1 MPRWG
6 GDAPAGIPGCPQMFD
21 EPLADPSQIPTFLV
35 CELARRE
42 VTVALT
48 GDGGDELFGGY
59 NRYLQGERLIG
70 GVLKLAGTLRRIT
83 AGRAP
88 RNFGQVLEKGATA
101 LRPQ

>member
-35 CELARRE
+35 CQLARRE

-59 NRYLQGERLIG
+59 NRYVSGERMI
-70 GVLKLAGTLRRIT
+70 AGLQRWPRLLRKFS
-83 AGRAP
+83 AA
-88 RNFGQVLEKGATA
+88 GATSLSA
-101 LRPQ
+101 RSCGQSRG